1 MGDEFKLQTDNIR
14 VLLVEDDP
22 FWQENISTYL
32 IRNAKNIQ
40 VISIVDSKEG
50 VIEIISREG
59 QIDVVLMDINLTAAN
74 LDGIEIIELLSNEK
88 IKVIALT
95 SIAEDEVII
104 ESFESG
110 AINYI
115 NKSSIFDI
123 IAAIYEAVEGKSQIH
138 SDAARALLNKMRE
151 EKKLRKL
158 TLSEREVY
166 NLEKKGYK
174 RKEIA
179 EYLYK
184 TIDTVKK
191 HSRSWKKKLNV

>member
-1 MGDEFKLQTDNIR
+1 MQTDNIK

-22 FWQENISTYL
+22 FWQENISTY
-32 IRNAKNIQ
+32 IVRNAKNIQ
-40 VISIVDSKEG
+40 VISVVDSKEG
-50 VIEIISREG
+50 VMEIIARES

-74 LDGIEIIELLSNEK
+74 LDGIEIIELLSNK
-88 IKVIALT
+88 NIKVIALT

-138 SDAARALLNKMRE
+138 SDAARALLSRMRE